1 MGSAPPPQGPA
12 LPTCELRAEHLWV
25 VDDVLP
31 ELLELRDP
39 GHVLQEPHEVAADHE
54 AIHELEEGGGGKERK
69 NHHIECSPDVG
80 GGEEHAVLRA
90 EAGGR

>member
-54 AIHELEEGGGGKERK
+54 AIHELEEGGRK
-69 NHHIECSPDVG
+69 
-80 GGEEHAVLRA
+80 GEEKPSY
-90 EAGGR
+90 